1 MNMEKKEYIEELIRK
16 YREATATEAEEQEL
30 KDLLHGG
37 YAADFPD
44 EAAIFVAMDEAKAN
58 LQYPAGLDAKLD
70 SLIGSLER
78 KEKRMNLRRR
88 IILFAAS
95 AAAIFIA
102 VVCMMKLQEPETGP
116 RSSNIYVVTNPHEAK
131 KLLETVNESYAL
143 LSERCRA
150 AVAETD
156 SILNSNVKN
165 NIKQQR

>member
-30 KDLLHGG
+30 KDLLRGG

-44 EAAIFVAMDEAKAN
+44 EADIFVAMDEAKAN

-70 SLIGSLER
+70 NLIGSLER

-88 IILFAAS
+88 IILFAVS

-102 VVCMMKLQEPETGP
+102 VVCMVKL
-116 RSSNIYVVTNPHEAK
+116 
-131 KLLETVNESYAL
+131 
-143 LSERCRA
+143 
-150 AVAETD
+150 
-156 SILNSNVKN
+156 
-165 NIKQQR
+165 

>member
-1 MNMEKKEYIEELIRK
+1 MDAETFKTIFMPFRHKLFGIALRLTGNSEDAEDAVQ
-16 YREATATEAEEQEL
+16 EAYARFWERRMTIARNDSPEAYCVATL
-30 KDLLHGG
+30 RN
-37 YAADFPD
+37 
-44 EAAIFVAMDEAKAN
+44 IC
-58 LQYPAGLDAKLD
+58 LDM
-70 SLIGSLER
+70 I
-78 KEKRMNLRRR
+78 RRR
-88 IILFAAS
+88 RDTEPVEN

-156 SILNSNVKN
+156 SILNSNIKN

>member
-1 MNMEKKEYIEELIRK
+1 M
-16 YREATATEAEEQEL
+16 
-30 KDLLHGG
+30 
-37 YAADFPD
+37 
-44 EAAIFVAMDEAKAN
+44 
-58 LQYPAGLDAKLD
+58 
-70 SLIGSLER
+70 
-78 KEKRMNLRRR
+78 
-88 IILFAAS
+88 FAVS

-102 VVCMMKLQEPETGP
+102 AVCIVKLQEPETGP

-156 SILNSNVKN
+156 SILNTNIKN